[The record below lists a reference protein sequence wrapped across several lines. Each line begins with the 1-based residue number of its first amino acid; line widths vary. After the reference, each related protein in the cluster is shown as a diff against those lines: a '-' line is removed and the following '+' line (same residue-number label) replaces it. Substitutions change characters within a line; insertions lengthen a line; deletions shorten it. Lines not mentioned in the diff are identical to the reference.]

1 MMMRLVSLQFDHE
14 CCSAPLLVQST
25 SSLQCRSKEPM
36 SQMSNLQPIF
46 SISLISAVCA
56 GTMRAPRS
64 LTATSIAAWQQ
75 AFFQSEFTHPGGAG
89 RLTKRHGGT
98 TALWR
103 CLAGKQ
109 RFPISRL
116 IKQEPLDQYLKN
128 LEAGR

>member
-56 GTMRAPRS
+56 GRMRAPKS
-64 LTATSIAAWQQ
+64 LTVTSMAAWQQ
-75 AFFQSEFTHPGGAG
+75 AFFQNEFTHPGGAG
-89 RLTKRHGGT
+89 RLTKRCGGT
-98 TALWR
+98 TALWKG
-103 CLAGKQ
+103 LAGKE
-109 RFPISRL
+109 RFPLSTL
-116 IKQEPLDQYLKN
+116 VELETLHQYLKS
-128 LEAGR
+128 LEARQ